1 MMIQIEGIT
10 TARKIV
16 ILSIALLVILSA
28 CGTNQ
33 SREPDPCSLC
43 DNLPCHAPCII
54 NLGTGE
60 NLELSVYELHPF
72 TAGEL
77 AEEQRTGYFCFIQGA
92 GISGHKLGG
101 KSVTVTIP
109 TESKGLS
116 RQYFCTTCLDLLASY
131 ANQGYVLAD
140 LKNPK
145 NPIIYS
151 ICKGSSFSFRCYDI
165 SVQKSSD
172 TEGFVVTIIGTLEQ
186 PEKRENRLTNH
197 SQDAVTSPK

>member
-1 MMIQIEGIT
+1 MKK
-10 TARKIV
+10 AV
-16 ILSIALLVILSA
+16 ILCIALLVTLSA

-33 SREPDPCSLC
+33 NREPDKCSLC

-72 TAGEL
+72 AAGEL

-109 TESKGLS
+109 TGSEGLI
-116 RQYFCTTCLDLLASY
+116 RQHFCITCLDLLASY

-140 LKNPK
+140 LKNPRK
-145 NPIIYS
+145 PIIYS
-151 ICKGSSFSFRCYDI
+151 ICEDSSFSFRCYDI

-172 TEGFVVTIIGTLEQ
+172 TEEFVVTIIGTLEQ
-186 PEKRENRLTNH
+186 PEKTECKLTNY
-197 SQDAVTSPK
+197 S

>member
-1 MMIQIEGIT
+1 M
-10 TARKIV
+10 RKIV
-16 ILSIALLVILSA
+16 TFCIALLMLLSA
-28 CGTNQ
+28 YRANQ
-33 SREPDPCSLC
+33 SRAPRVCSLC
-43 DNLPCHAPCII
+43 GTPPCHAPCII
-54 NLGTGE
+54 NLTTGE

-109 TESKGLS
+109 TGSKELS
-116 RQYFCTTCLDLLASY
+116 RQHFCRTCLDLLADY
-131 ANQGYVLAD
+131 ASQGYVLAD

-145 NPIIYS
+145 KPIIYG
-151 ICKGSSFSFRCYDI
+151 IYEDTSFSFRCYDI

-172 TEGFVVTIIGTLEQ
+172 TEGFVVTIIGTLAQAKGMEY
-186 PEKRENRLTNH
+186 RLKNH
-197 SQDAVTSPK
+197 S

>member
-1 MMIQIEGIT
+1 M
-10 TARKIV
+10 RKIV
-16 ILSIALLVILSA
+16 ILCIALFVTLSA
-28 CGTNQ
+28 CGTKQ
-33 SREPDPCSLC
+33 SRAPGVCSLC
-43 DNLPCHAPCII
+43 GTPPYHAPCII
-54 NLGTGE
+54 NLTTGE

-116 RQYFCTTCLDLLASY
+116 RQYFCTACLDLLADY
-131 ANQGYVLAD
+131 TNQGYVLAD

-145 NPIIYS
+145 KPIIYS
-151 ICKGSSFSFRCYDI
+151 ICEDSSFSFRCYDI
-165 SVQKSSD
+165 SIQEHQD
-172 TEGFVVTIIGTLEQ
+172 AEEFVVTIIGTLEQ
-186 PEKRENRLTNH
+186 PEKRESRLTNH
-197 SQDAVTSPK
+197 S

>member
-1 MMIQIEGIT
+1 MKKT
-10 TARKIV
+10 V
-16 ILSIALLVILSA
+16 ILCIALLVTLSA
-28 CGTNQ
+28 CWANQ
-33 SREPDPCSLC
+33 NRDPEKCSLC
-43 DNLPCHAPCII
+43 DNLSCHAPCII
-54 NLGTGE
+54 NLSTGE
-60 NLELSVYELHPF
+60 ILELSVYEPHPF

-77 AEEQRTGYFCFIQGA
+77 AEEQRTGYFSFIQGA
-92 GISGHKLGG
+92 GIAGHKLGG

-109 TESKGLS
+109 TESEGLN
-116 RQYFCTTCLDLLASY
+116 RQYFCTACLDLLAGY

-197 SQDAVTSPK
+197 SQNAVTSPK